1 MPKTNR
7 KQQRR
12 RTHHPVV
19 TVVVILLLIGVSIF
33 ISKMLASRTT
43 DDVEDNKKDNPET
56 TTIEKVEKAPT
67 EVAPSSDESEKKT
80 PVQNDGEDPNTKEYI
95 TGALTMA
102 EVSGDTLRIRANID
116 QYLASGTCT
125 LNMYSDFN
133 TAFSDSAAIIPL
145 ASNSTCEGFDI
156 PVSNFASGHWH
167 IVINLTSG
175 DKIGT
180 VTGEINL

>member
-7 KQQRR
+7 KNSRR

-33 ISKMLASRTT
+33 VSKMLANRAT
-43 DDVEDNKKDNPET
+43 DDVESDKKDNTET
-56 TTIEKVEKAPT
+56 TKVEKVEKVPT
-67 EVAPSSDESEKKT
+67 DTTTSSDETEQKT
-80 PVQNDGEDPNTKEYI
+80 PIQNDGADPNTKDSL

-116 QYLASGTCT
+116 QYLASGACT

-167 IVINLTSG
+167 IVIDLTSG